1 MNGKIVVSMLV
12 MVAVLTGAAMWYMR
26 VYGLYE
32 NVDEIT
38 GTRSLVLTD
47 ADGGQHSLAVEGF
60 KGIQGSG
67 VPVSY
72 RACFTVRPGALDLAQ
87 PYDDPTPLNGPKWF
101 KCYSA
106 RALTADLESGQAQ
119 AYLLQSNIQPGID
132 RVIAAYPDGRAFVWH
147 QLNESAEEKKVIE

>member
-12 MVAVLTGAAMWYMR
+12 LVTVLTGAAMWYLR
-26 VYGLYE
+26 VYGLYDD
-32 NVDEIT
+32 VSEIT
-38 GTRSLVLTD
+38 GPQSLVLTD
-47 ADGGQHSLAVEGF
+47 PDGAEHPLATEGF
-60 KGIQGSG
+60 SGIAAEG

-72 RACFTVRPGALDLAQ
+72 RACFTVQPGALDLAQ
-87 PYDDPTPLNGPKWF
+87 PYDKPTPLNGPKWF

-119 AYLLQSNIQPGID
+119 AYLLQSNIHPGID
-132 RVIAAYPDGRAFVWH
+132 RVVAVYPDGRAFVWH